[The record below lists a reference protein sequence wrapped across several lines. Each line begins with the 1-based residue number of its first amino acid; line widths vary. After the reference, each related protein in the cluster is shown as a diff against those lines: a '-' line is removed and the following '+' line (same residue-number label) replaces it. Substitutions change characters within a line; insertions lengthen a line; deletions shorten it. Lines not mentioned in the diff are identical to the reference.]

1 MQSVSKGWFGLRKF
15 QWVLALAVASTFLV
29 PRPAIADVSDAQV
42 MRTQIV
48 DPANAAIRAAMQAK
62 QTVQAVP
69 VGQPER
75 PIDTPGLPTGLSYTL
90 DGSIAYPLGN
100 IGYNAKLPGGVDAA
114 LGYGFSRKLRVQAG
128 YYQLQE
134 YPENFDKG
142 IVPLYV
148 QGLSSPINRIDLSQN
163 PVDATVKNTIVT
175 AVVQNLFLI
184 GGKLPL
190 IVSPGYIARRGTIGG
205 HSDETLIESSG
216 FPQVV
221 RLRTVQNKIVA
232 FTLPF
237 LSTSKMFGT
246 VTLAPQWNVS
256 TSGANAV
263 GNHMQLFELA
273 YLEYRANDRTTFFIE
288 PSRLS
293 NYLPNDLYPQHIPTV
308 ITGVSHKIGKIA
320 FFQIVA
326 SAGQPTNIA
335 PNGITALTC
344 QQLPCAPNQVAP
356 TLRGLKSS
364 QVQLMFGIGTP
375 SVIPL

>member
-1 MQSVSKGWFGLRKF
+1 L
-15 QWVLALAVASTFLV
+15 LAPVAA
-29 PRPAIADVSDAQV
+29 RADIIDAQA

-48 DPANAAIRAAMQAK
+48 EPANRAIREAMQAK
-62 QTVQAVP
+62 QTAQAVP
-69 VGQPER
+69 VGQKER
-75 PIDTPGLPTGLSYTL
+75 PLKTPGLPTGFTYTL

-100 IGYNAKLPGGVDAA
+100 IGYNAKMTGGVDAA
-114 LGYGFSRKLRVQAG
+114 VGYGFSRKLRVQAG

-134 YPENFDKG
+134 YPEGFDRG
-142 IVPLYV
+142 VVPLYL
-148 QGLSSPINRIDLSQN
+148 QGLSSPVALQDLSQN
-163 PVDATVKNTIVT
+163 PADVTVKNSIFT
-175 AVVQNLFLI
+175 AVAQNLFLI

-205 HSDETLIESSG
+205 HSDETLIEVNG
-216 FPQVV
+216 LPQTV
-221 RLRTVQNKIVA
+221 RLRTVQQKIVA

-246 VTLAPQWNVS
+246 FTIAPQWNLNIN
-256 TSGANAV
+256 GANAV

-273 YLEYRANDRTTFFIE
+273 YLEYRANDRTTFFLE
-288 PSRLS
+288 PSRLA
-293 NYLPNDLYPQHIPTV
+293 NYLPNDEYPQHIPTL
-308 ITGVSHKIGKIA
+308 ITGVSHKVGKMA
-320 FFQIVA
+320 FFQIVV

-344 QQLPCAPNQVAP
+344 QQLPCAANQVAP

-364 QVQLMFGIGTP
+364 QVQIMFGIGTP